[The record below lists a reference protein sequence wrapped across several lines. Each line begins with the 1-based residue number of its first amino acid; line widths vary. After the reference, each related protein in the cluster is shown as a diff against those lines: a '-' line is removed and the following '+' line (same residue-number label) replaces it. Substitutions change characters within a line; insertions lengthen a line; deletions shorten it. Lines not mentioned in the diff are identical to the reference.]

1 MAKDILT
8 DDDRDLLF
16 TASGDLVFGDGD
28 SQALERVAL
37 LNQGELKANPILGYG
52 AGRLINSRLDK
63 IVEEGK
69 LRQQLLADKWVNIK
83 VDINGQDVYAFADML
98 DVL

>member
-8 DDDRDLLF
+8 DDDRDLIIK
-16 TASGDLVFGDGD
+16 ANGDLDFGDGD

-37 LNQGELKANPILGYG
+37 LNPGELKINPVLGYG
-52 AGRLINSRLDK
+52 AGRLINGRFNK

-69 LRQQLLADKWVNIK
+69 LRQQLIADKWVNIK
-83 VDINGQDVYAFADML
+83 VDINGQDVYAFAERL
-98 DVL
+98 DE